1 MASMSDGMERQQA
14 PLARHGRMLMRG
26 GCHCGL
32 LRLAFAT
39 SLPAAALAPRA
50 CDCSFCRRHGAAWLS
65 DPDGRLDITVAG
77 RNALLSYRQGSEAAE
92 FRLCARCGVLVA
104 ATFTDADR
112 LYAAVNAGCLD
123 EAAILPPAVRVS
135 PQSLGHERK
144 IARWREL
151 WIPDVELRLP
161 T

>member
-1 MASMSDGMERQQA
+1 MSDGMERQQA

-50 CDCSFCRRHGAAWLS
+50 CDCSFCHRHGAAWLS
-65 DPDGRLDITVAG
+65 DPDGRLDITAAG

-123 EAAILPPAVRVS
+123 EAAILPPRFGFPRSRWAASGRS
-135 PQSLGHERK
+135 PAGGSCGS
-144 IARWREL
+144 
-151 WIPDVELRLP
+151 P
-161 T
+161 TSNCACQPEA